1 MWTSLVRI
9 IGMALFH
16 LGETG
21 IKWLLAN
28 GVHHPNISCLGNW
41 AFKNSSLRS
50 IGISTSFRSLDIN
63 TYGRLSGQYSRHAL
77 PLMGFCSSATEH
89 GPILPSR
96 IRQLARAAR
105 DLVHNY
111 QFSHWQL
118 FGTFCVSSATLFGA
132 GTAFWSAVHCCVA
145 RATWVSQLTR
155 SASVLGFQFC
165 HDPLLL
171 LLISDL
177 LEDTGV
183 DHPLP
188 GFIFWVDLMTPA
200 WHGRMALRQCRP
212 PLAVWAKNSKQGLL
226 TQPMA
231 PPRSIQSGT
240 RAKQRTALT
249 YCDIHNG
256 HQALWTPKADHFWLW
271 CAQLVAQTCEWQ
283 IWTTGLNS

>member
-9 IGMALFH
+9 VGMALFH

-28 GVHHPNISCLGNW
+28 GVHHHNKSCLGNW
-41 AFKNSSLRS
+41 AFSSLRS

-63 TYGRLSGQYSRHAL
+63 TYGRLSGQCSRHAL

-89 GPILPSR
+89 GPILPSW
-96 IRQLARAAR
+96 IRKLVW

-132 GTAFWSAVHCCVA
+132 GTAFWCAVHCYVA

-165 HDPLLL
+165 HDALLL

-200 WHGRMALRQCRP
+200 RHGRMA
-212 PLAVWAKNSKQGLL
+212 
-226 TQPMA
+226 
-231 PPRSIQSGT
+231 
-240 RAKQRTALT
+240 
-249 YCDIHNG
+249 
-256 HQALWTPKADHFWLW
+256 
-271 CAQLVAQTCEWQ
+271 
-283 IWTTGLNS
+283 